1 MLNPTDSPEHQID
14 KQQKIIAALLHQFER
29 RQDMGGSAYA
39 LFQSAME
46 LESQVLQKTQDL
58 ERALNTIGERN
69 TELRNIYSE
78 RKRDQQ
84 SLADT
89 LEVMNEGYALIK
101 DGYLAI
107 INDRFRRPFPDVSDQ
122 IYAGATAIEFIEA
135 VGDSEALALGSEA
148 ERKEW
153 KDSRVEALSSER
165 SSFVLPLTED
175 RWFNVTYQRTSLGNM
190 AIMQSDITDLVRK
203 NRLEKDQIIGKNTE
217 LLQAVF
223 EHISLAVCLVS
234 GDGEIKTCNQRFLQL
249 LGMSPRYFDDNSS
262 VRSIIK
268 LANANNLM
276 KEKLSIKRAVNWA
289 RSLDALQEIRHRLEM
304 SSGTIVDM
312 KLMALPDHE
321 FIVTF
326 DDVTEE
332 TRAKAALV
340 SANEELEDRV
350 AGRTAALLTANK
362 QLKERARRQAEFEA
376 QLLDAKNTAEA
387 ANLSKTRFLAAA
399 SHDLLQPINAAKLY
413 ISTLLD
419 VVRSQEARSLSEKIA
434 ASFASVESLLQSL
447 LEISRLEGEGAKF
460 NVTEFCLDD
469 VLSQLAVEF
478 APQAEVKGLRFDIV
492 GSQKWVFSDKTYL
505 RRIISN
511 LISNAI
517 DYTNE
522 GRVLVGCRTT
532 GGRLR
537 IEIWDTGIGIMKQ
550 HHEVIFEEFQI
561 IHAVQAGCRFGF
573 LGGSRNCTPTDK
585 GGSA

>member
-1 MLNPTDSPEHQID
+1 
-14 KQQKIIAALLHQFER
+14 
-29 RQDMGGSAYA
+29 
-39 LFQSAME
+39 
-46 LESQVLQKTQDL
+46 
-58 ERALNTIGERN
+58 
-69 TELRNIYSE
+69 
-78 RKRDQQ
+78 
-84 SLADT
+84 
-89 LEVMNEGYALIK
+89 
-101 DGYLAI
+101 
-107 INDRFRRPFPDVSDQ
+107 
-122 IYAGATAIEFIEA
+122 
-135 VGDSEALALGSEA
+135 
-148 ERKEW
+148 
-153 KDSRVEALSSER
+153 
-165 SSFVLPLTED
+165 
-175 RWFNVTYQRTSLGNM
+175 M

-550 HHEVIFEEFQI
+550 HHEVIFEEFQVETVLPQTKAAQPELKIVETQFSTKDVIALVIENDEEVLNAMTLKLDAWDISVLTANSTPSALLAMKQMGLAPDI
-561 IHAVQAGCRFGF
+561 IIADYQLDGDDNGFIAIESLREKANKDIPAIMVTGNQNIELDLEHEAERLDVEILRKPVPLRKLRALIGWKTRNQDELITQAHG
-573 LGGSRNCTPTDK
+573 LQ
-585 GGSA
+585 